1 MCELHRTNP
10 TFEEKHGEQW
20 NYWVGYNP
28 KLAIFVWAR
37 GWNDQH
43 RIVIAAFAHRVIYE
57 SHQHRVN
64 PLIASHRTSIA
75 ARVNTVDKNRI
86 ASCCKLKTIAKCS
99 QEILEK
105 I

>member
-37 GWNDQH
+37 GWNVSDAIQ
-43 RIVIAAFAHRVIYE
+43 
-57 SHQHRVN
+57 Q
-64 PLIASHRTSIA
+64 T
-75 ARVNTVDKNRI
+75 
-86 ASCCKLKTIAKCS
+86 LK
-99 QEILEK
+99 
-105 I
+105 

>member
-37 GWNDQH
+37 GWNAGDTMEHQNTK
-43 RIVIAAFAHRVIYE
+43 VI
-57 SHQHRVN
+57 
-64 PLIASHRTSIA
+64 
-75 ARVNTVDKNRI
+75 
-86 ASCCKLKTIAKCS
+86 KC
-99 QEILEK
+99 QVLRDLFP
-105 I
+105 